1 MTPFAEMLEQWRPAQ
16 TPSWL
21 MAPLAALTK
30 VDEADRLYARLTGGS
45 LVDGLLQQLDIR
57 YQVAECDLAHVPASG
72 AAVVVANHPYG
83 VLDAAVLAALLLQ
96 RRPDVKF
103 LTNPWLAAL
112 PELASLT
119 IPIDPHGDTKTNAPG
134 LRRALD
140 FLAAGGLLVVFP
152 AGEVAHFDFTARE
165 VCDPPWQPS
174 VARLLRL
181 ASRRQTQ
188 LAVVPMHVDG
198 RNSLA
203 FQLAGFLHP
212 RLRTA
217 MLLRELL
224 RQRGASPRVRIGR
237 QIAASSLRERT
248 DDEAIAYLRWRT
260 DLLRQRQDF
269 AADTRRP
276 LARAPQESAPLAP
289 PEDPLAIERELAM
302 LPVLGQAGDLLAY
315 EAIAPQIPLTLR
327 EIGRCR
333 ELSFRAA
340 GEGTGCPADLDRF
353 DRHYTHL
360 FLWDRLRRQIAG
372 AYRLCS
378 TDAGVDQL
386 YTATLFRY
394 EAAFLERL
402 GPAYELGRSFVA
414 PDYQKDFAP
423 LLLLWKAI
431 GRLVLRSPRHC
442 TLFGPVSISNTYR
455 PASRHIMASFLQ
467 RFAWGGELASLV
479 TGRHPFA
486 PQVPSLAADID
497 DLSAAVSDLEQRPA
511 GVPVLLRHYLKLGG
525 KLLGFN
531 LDPDFANVVD
541 GLIVVDLTR
550 TPPRLLQRY
559 LGEVPSFPPRATRC
573 GRQ

>member
-1 MTPFAEMLEQWRPAQ
+1 MTPFADLLEQWRP
-16 TPSWL
+16 TPTPPWL

-30 VDEADRLYARLTGGS
+30 VGEADRLYARLAGGA

-57 YQVAECDLAHVPASG
+57 YQVAECDLAHIPASG

-83 VLDAAVLAALLLQ
+83 VLDAAVLASLLLQ

-140 FLAAGGLLVVFP
+140 FLAAGGLLVIFP
-152 AGEVAHFDFTARE
+152 AGEVAHFDLTARE

-181 ASRRQTQ
+181 ASRLQPQ

-217 MLLRELL
+217 MLLRELF

-237 QIAASSLRERT
+237 KVAASTLRERT
-248 DDEAIAYLRWRT
+248 DEEAIAYLRWRT
-260 DLLRQRQDF
+260 DLLRQRPDF

-276 LARAPQESAPLAP
+276 LARAQQQAAPIAP
-289 PEDPLAIERELAM
+289 PEDPREIEGELAR
-302 LPVLGQAGDLLAY
+302 LPFLCEAGPLLAY
-315 EAIAPQIPLTLR
+315 EATAQQIPVTLR

-333 ELSFRAA
+333 ESSFRAA
-340 GEGTGCPADLDRF
+340 GEGTGQSADLDRF

-360 FLWDRLRRQIAG
+360 FLWDRRHRQIAG

-394 EAAFLERL
+394 DAAFLERL

-431 GRLVLRSPRHC
+431 GRLVRRNPRHS

-455 PASRHIMASFLQ
+455 PVSRHIMASFLQ

-479 TGRHPFA
+479 TSRHPFA
-486 PQVPSLAADID
+486 PQMPSLAADVD
-497 DLSAAVSDLEQRPA
+497 DLSAAVSDVEQRPA

-541 GLIVVDLTR
+541 GLIVVDLAR
-550 TPPRLLQRY
+550 TPQRLLQRY
-559 LGEVPSFPPRATRC
+559 LGEVPSFPPRATQC